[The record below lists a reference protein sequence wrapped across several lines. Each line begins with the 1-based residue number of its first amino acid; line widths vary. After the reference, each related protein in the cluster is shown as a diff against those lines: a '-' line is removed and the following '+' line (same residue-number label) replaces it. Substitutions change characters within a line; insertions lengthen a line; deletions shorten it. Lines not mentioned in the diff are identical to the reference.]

1 MGCTTCGQAR
11 AKALEAARNAARG
24 NLSAARRNAVE
35 SAALVAKVFADEA
48 SRVRDR
54 LTRR

>member
-1 MGCTTCGQAR
+1 MSCRACEQAR
-11 AKALEAARNAARG
+11 AKVYEAARNAAKG
-24 NLSAARRNAVE
+24 NLSAARRNVAE
-35 SAALVAKVFADEA
+35 SAALVARKFADEA